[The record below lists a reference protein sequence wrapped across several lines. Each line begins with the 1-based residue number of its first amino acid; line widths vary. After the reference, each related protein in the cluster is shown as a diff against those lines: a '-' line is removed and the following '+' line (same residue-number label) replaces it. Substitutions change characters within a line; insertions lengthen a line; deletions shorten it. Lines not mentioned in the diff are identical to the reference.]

1 MRKVS
6 NVREQLKADE
16 GTVPYAYTDSLGFW
30 TIGTGILIDRKK
42 GGALLPEEMDFILDN
57 RIKINANTLTTKINW
72 FSRLDT
78 ARQGVLINMSFQ
90 LGMDGLLKFVNTLK
104 MIETGDYAGASVGM
118 LNSLWAK
125 QTPERANRLS
135 KQMRTGI
142 WQ

>member
-1 MRKVS
+1 MRQVN

-16 GTVPYAYTDSLGFW
+16 GTVPYAYKDSLGYW
-30 TIGTGILIDRKK
+30 TIGTGILIDKAK
-42 GGALLPEEMDFILDN
+42 GGALRPEEMDFILDN
-57 RIKINANTLTTKINW
+57 RIKINANTLTTKLKW
-72 FSRLDT
+72 FSGLDQV
-78 ARQGVLINMSFQ
+78 RQGVLINMSFQ

-135 KQMRTGI
+135 KQMRTGV